1 MARYAATLLV
11 IATENHIRTGIRQA
25 LTNNGFELVFESH
38 DYLMAREVPG
48 QVKFS
53 LLTSAEILI
62 DLKYSKSEASLVM
75 IVKNEQLPL
84 NENNHCK
91 AVFDRLKQTLTEC
104 AEWTVTLKT

>member
-11 IATENHIRTGIRQA
+11 IATENHIRTGIREA
-25 LTNNGFELVFESH
+25 LTSTGFELVFESN
-38 DYLMAREVPG
+38 DYLMAREIPG

-62 DLKYSKSEASLVM
+62 DLKYSKSEASLVI

-84 NENNHCK
+84 NKDNHCQT
-91 AVFDRLKQTLTEC
+91 VFDRLKQTLIDYDQ
-104 AEWTVTLKT
+104 WTVTLKT